1 MENIKWIFSGIGSE
15 IIIAV
20 VSLIIGGL
28 AGYRIGINKKNKQ
41 IQKAGKGSIQVQNQI
56 EEINNENK

>member
-1 MENIKWIFSGIGSE
+1 MESIKWIFSGIGSE

-41 IQKAGKGSIQVQNQI
+41 IQKAGKDSIQVQNQI